1 MRRLFSTNAPAA
13 TVLVR
18 LLTGSVFLSEGIQ
31 KFLYPTELA
40 AGRFAK
46 IGIPAPQ
53 IMGPFVGGCEIVCGA
68 LLIIGLLTRLA
79 AIVLLID
86 ISIAIVST
94 KIPVLL
100 GHGFWGFSLMKL
112 PRYGFWS
119 MMHEAR
125 TDFSMWLGLLFLL
138 IVGAGKKLSFDATVV
153 PGNSTWLTSAPTAP
167 AVVAAAKLQGPP
179 AAFSLGQQ
187 AVRGNAS
194 IARRRHVGLPRQ
206 YRRNRQYPARYLDPI
221 MRRTYD
227 PE

>member
-1 MRRLFSTNAPAA
+1 MRRFFSTNAAVA
-13 TVLVR
+13 TILVR
-18 LLTGSVFLSEGIQ
+18 LMTGSVFLSEGIQ

-46 IGIPAPQ
+46 IGIPASQ
-53 IMGPFVGGCEIVCGA
+53 IMGPFVGACELVCGA

-86 ISIAIVST
+86 ISVAIVST

-138 IVGAGKKLSFDATVV
+138 SVGAGKWSFDAAITRGSVASQ
-153 PGNSTWLTSAPTAP
+153 GTTAS
-167 AVVAAAKLQGPP
+167 QPP
-179 AAFSLGQQ
+179 
-187 AVRGNAS
+187 R
-194 IARRRHVGLPRQ
+194 
-206 YRRNRQYPARYLDPI
+206 
-221 MRRTYD
+221 
-227 PE
+227 

>member
-1 MRRLFSTNAPAA
+1 MRHLFSTNALAA

-31 KFLYPTELA
+31 KFLYPAELA
-40 AGRFAK
+40 VGRFAK

-53 IMGPFVGGCEIVCGA
+53 ITGPFVGGCEIVCGA

-86 ISIAIVST
+86 ISVAILST

-100 GHGFWGFSLMKL
+100 GHGFWSFSLMKL

-138 IVGAGKKLSFDATVV
+138 IVGAGKKLSFDATLV
-153 PGNSTWLTSAPTAP
+153 PGNST
-167 AVVAAAKLQGPP
+167 
-179 AAFSLGQQ
+179 
-187 AVRGNAS
+187 
-194 IARRRHVGLPRQ
+194 
-206 YRRNRQYPARYLDPI
+206 
-221 MRRTYD
+221 
-227 PE
+227 

>member
-1 MRRLFSTNAPAA
+1 MRELLITDAPTA

-18 LLTGSVFLSEGIQ
+18 MMAGSVFLSEGIQ
-31 KFLYPTELA
+31 KFLYPEDLA

-46 IGIPAPQ
+46 IGIPDPEV
-53 IMGPFVGGCEIVCGA
+53 MGPFVGGCEVVCGA
-68 LLIIGLLTRLA
+68 LLIVGFLTRLA

-112 PRYGFWS
+112 QRYGFWS

-138 IVGAGKKLSFDATVV
+138 IVGAGRWSFDAALMRGRTKS
-153 PGNSTWLTSAPTAP
+153 PWPTA
-167 AVVAAAKLQGPP
+167 
-179 AAFSLGQQ
+179 S
-187 AVRGNAS
+187 R
-194 IARRRHVGLPRQ
+194 
-206 YRRNRQYPARYLDPI
+206 
-221 MRRTYD
+221 
-227 PE
+227 

>member
-1 MRRLFSTNAPAA
+1 MLRRFFSTNAPAS

-18 LLTGSVFLSEGIQ
+18 LLVGSVFLSEGIQ

-53 IMGPFVGGCEIVCGA
+53 IMGLFVGACELVCGA

-86 ISIAIVST
+86 ISVAILST

-100 GHGFWGFSLMKL
+100 GHGFWSFSLMKL

-125 TDFSMWLGLLFLL
+125 TDLSMWLGLLFLL
-138 IVGAGKKLSFDATVV
+138 IVGAGRWSFDAALMR
-153 PGNSTWLTSAPTAP
+153 GRARSQW
-167 AVVAAAKLQGPP
+167 PP
-179 AAFSLGQQ
+179 AS
-187 AVRGNAS
+187 R
-194 IARRRHVGLPRQ
+194 
-206 YRRNRQYPARYLDPI
+206 
-221 MRRTYD
+221 
-227 PE
+227 